1 MPTEKNPL
9 SAIQEYAQSYAEVI
23 SRITGIDVEIMDN
36 RAMRIAGTGIY
47 AEGVGKSLL
56 RAGELYKEVLRSHKT
71 VVVENPR
78 NHPLCRRCAER
89 EKCRELF
96 SLSTPIVEGGT
107 VYGVIGLVCFSE
119 EDRIRMIGALDSYGT
134 FITFLAEALAHKA
147 SDHVRLNRA
156 TRFLELMFQVV
167 DIPGQGMMLFDYN
180 GRLIY
185 ANTAA
190 KELFALLPDA
200 RSDIG
205 IIARTGTS
213 LYEFD
218 EFEVRPPTG
227 EAHQVF
233 GRLVELDSQSQGKV
247 TLFVFEMP
255 NRLGRLVGDL
265 STPVTDTGFG
275 SIVGSSPAIM
285 KLKDKAMK
293 VADSSST
300 ILITGE
306 SGTGKELLARA
317 IHRAG
322 GRRDQ
327 PFIAINCGG
336 IPDTLLESELF
347 GYVSGAFTG
356 ASSRGR
362 MGKFELAQNG
372 VIFLDEISSMPL
384 YLQVKLLR
392 VLQEKV
398 IIRLGSNRLVHVNV
412 RVIAAANEDLLGCIR
427 RNTFRED
434 LYYRLNVIPLYMPA
448 LSERK
453 GDVPILADFFVE
465 KYCGLFNKS
474 RPRLRSSLLR
484 LLEAYPW
491 PGNVRELEHVL
502 EYAVNMMPDKGP
514 LGIDCLPTQLLAAT
528 RAETAAPAATAV
540 SPSSPSSAPAD
551 FPLER
556 LSVLED
562 RAVRAALTRFGT
574 STEGKKL
581 AAAALGI
588 SLATLYRKLPVFSS

>member
-1 MPTEKNPL
+1 MSSEENRL
-9 SAIQEYAQSYAEVI
+9 SAIQPYVQSYAEVI
-23 SRITGIDVEIMDN
+23 SRITGIDVEIMDD
-36 RAMRIAGTGIY
+36 RMVRVAGTGIY
-47 AEGVGKSLL
+47 AEGVGQSLV
-56 RAGELYKEVLRSHKT
+56 RGEIYKEVLRSGRT

-78 NHPLCRRCAER
+78 EHTLCLRCKER
-89 EKCRELF
+89 DHCRELF
-96 SLSTPIVEGGT
+96 SLSTPIAEDGT
-107 VYGVIGLVCFSE
+107 AYGVIGLVCFTE
-119 EDRIRMIGALDSYGT
+119 QDRERLVGALASYAA
-134 FITFLAEALAHKA
+134 FITFLAESLAHKA
-147 SDHVRLNRA
+147 SDQVRLNRA
-156 TRFLELMFQVV
+156 GRLLDLMFQVV
-167 DIPGQGMMLFDYN
+167 DAPGQGVMLFDYS
-180 GRLIY
+180 GKLIHG
-185 ANTAA
+185 NTAA
-190 KELFALLPDA
+190 KELLGLGPADRPDISMIS
-200 RSDIG
+200 RIG
-205 IIARTGTS
+205 AG

-227 EAHQVF
+227 APQSVL
-233 GRLVELDSQSQGKV
+233 GRMVELDARSQGKV
-247 TLFVFEMP
+247 TLFVFELP

-265 STPVTDTGFG
+265 STPGADTGFDG
-275 SIVGSSPAIM
+275 IIGSSPALR
-285 KLKDKAMK
+285 KVKDKAMK
-293 VADSSST
+293 VAESSST

-322 GRRDQ
+322 ARRDH

-362 MGKFELAQNG
+362 MGKFELSEGG

-398 IIRLGSNRLVHVNV
+398 IVRLGSNRLVRVNV
-412 RVIAAANEDLLGCIR
+412 RVVAAASQDLQDCIR

-448 LSERK
+448 LRERK
-453 GDVPILADFFVE
+453 GDVPILAEYFVE

-474 RPRLRSSLLR
+474 QPRLRASLVR
-484 LLEAYPW
+484 LLESYPW

-502 EYAVNMMPDKGP
+502 EYAINMMPDKGP
-514 LGIDCLPTQLLAAT
+514 LTLDCLPPLVRPESSPGAADT
-528 RAETAAPAATAV
+528 PAPAQ
-540 SPSSPSSAPAD
+540 PAEL
-551 FPLER
+551 PLEP
-556 LSVLED
+556 LHVLEK
-562 RAVRAALTRFGT
+562 RALHSALERFGP
-574 STEGKKL
+574 STEGKKR

-588 SLATLYRKLPVFSS
+588 SLATLYRKMTSFEL